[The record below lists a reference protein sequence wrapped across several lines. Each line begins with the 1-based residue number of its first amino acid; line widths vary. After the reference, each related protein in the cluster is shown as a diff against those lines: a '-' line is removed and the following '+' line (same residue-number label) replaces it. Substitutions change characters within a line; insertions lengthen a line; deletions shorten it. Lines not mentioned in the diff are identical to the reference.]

1 MKDTPIITAQG
12 SIAMNAL
19 AMYNK
24 ISKLP
29 AGNWIFSKA
38 VCLVAPYFGSIKPRF
53 DDLRPNYCQI
63 SIKKRRRVHNHIGT
77 VHAIAM
83 CNMAELAGGT
93 MTDVSVPKKA
103 RWIPAGM
110 TVQYVKKAKT
120 DLIAVADGTGLDWS
134 VNGDVIV
141 PVVVKDTAG
150 ETVFTADITMN
161 VKQG

>member
-1 MKDTPIITAQG
+1 
-12 SIAMNAL
+12 MNAL
-19 AMYNK
+19 NMYNK

-29 AGNWIFSKA
+29 AGNWLFSKA
-38 VCLVAPYFGSIKPRF
+38 VSVVAPYFGSIKPRF
-53 DDLRPNYCQI
+53 DDLRPNFCQI
-63 SIKKRRRVHNHIGT
+63 SIKKRRRVQNHIGT

-120 DLIAVADGTGLDWS
+120 DLVAVADGTGLDWT
-134 VNGDVIV
+134 VNGDIIV
-141 PVVVKDTAG
+141 PVIVKDTAG

>member
-1 MKDTPIITAQG
+1 MKDIPIITTQG

-141 PVVVKDTAG
+141 PVIVKDTAG